1 MDMTVE
7 VAETQIKM
15 FHHLERPSHCTQM
28 NNVAVEMEQKKWAP
42 DRHCRHSNV
51 AKLEPNV
58 SRALP
63 RGVL

>member
-42 DRHCRHSNV
+42 DGSLPAGVHFYRD
-51 AKLEPNV
+51 V
-58 SRALP
+58 SGLALWAF
-63 RGVL
+63 VC